1 MINMGD
7 ILITVIIT
15 SLLISELSGISHKK
29 LLKTYLSISVG
40 STLLFLANIYEEK
53 LKFIIMKDGRNISS
67 TFDMQLICRKFADK
81 MS

>member
-40 STLLFLANIYEEK
+40 STLLFLANRYEK

-67 TFDMQLICRKFADK
+67 IFGMQLI
-81 MS
+81 M